1 MSSRYV
7 RDAARLYHEVTK
19 HSYTSV
25 RSDAHYL
32 DWNNRP
38 FPFKIYPHAAAF
50 ALPRELNLSSIPTL
64 DAIRDGNNEPHTELD
79 LERLTRILF
88 CTGGLTRKR
97 RVGIETYHF
106 RAMA

>member
-1 MSSRYV
+1 MESANR
-7 RDAARLYHEVTK
+7 RIDAARLYHEVTK

-50 ALPRELNLSSIPTL
+50 ALPRQLDLSSIPTL

-97 RVGIETYHF
+97 RVGMET
-106 RAMA
+106 